1 MLREYLVPFCEDLS
15 SGPWFWSLSTSRA
28 SCLESRMCVKDE
40 GTLKELPL
48 QNLSYLNKNVPVSIW
63 TFSLKKQKMVPKKKK
78 HLREKSGAERV
89 VRIFRARRRG
99 RRRWRSSMALS
110 LCANPT
116 QQTLEMTCNELMC
129 CWLPGRERSVGQ
141 WCHCV
146 YNKQPALLQILKK
159 QVTADCWQ
167 SWWMSSTAALSW
179 VWDDVCVWGC
189 TYV

>member
-1 MLREYLVPFCEDLS
+1 MRGRWRSFLCKTFH
-15 SGPWFWSLSTSRA
+15 
-28 SCLESRMCVKDE
+28 
-40 GTLKELPL
+40 
-48 QNLSYLNKNVPVSIW
+48 IW
-63 TFSLKKQKMVPKKKK
+63 TKMYQSAFGLSPWKSKKWCQKKKK

-179 VWDDVCVWGC
+179 VWDDVCVC
-189 TYV
+189 EDARTFNVFS